1 MKAMKAMKTA
11 KAMKAMKAMK
21 KKKKPS
27 RHWVPARST
36 PCWVWRGPMAGAWL
50 RVYWP
55 WPKKKP
61 EAGHEGDEGHVSEL
75 AKSDWCM
82 GLAPG
87 CGRVRSVVERKPED
101 AADSLSLRT
110 NSRCMPTDLSK
121 NK

>member
-1 MKAMKAMKTA
+1 MGSSQQPVHPRLAPCNRRGLAS
-11 KAMKAMKAMK
+11 
-21 KKKKPS
+21 PLS
-27 RHWVPARST
+27 ST
-36 PCWVWRGPMAGAWL
+36 PEGEEGD
-50 RVYWP
+50 
-55 WPKKKP
+55 
-61 EAGHEGDEGHVSEL
+61 EGDEGDEGHVSEL

>member
-1 MKAMKAMKTA
+1 MLGLAGPHGRGLALGLLALA
-11 KAMKAMKAMK
+11 KKN
-21 KKKKPS
+21 
-27 RHWVPARST
+27 
-36 PCWVWRGPMAGAWL
+36 
-50 RVYWP
+50 
-55 WPKKKP
+55 P